1 MIGCLLAVAALLQ
14 GSPPQSALEA
24 EVQRFAEAWTSKDS
38 GFLSGSMMDE
48 GIRLHLPEEE
58 HLLIKPRQ
66 AGAALSAFLK
76 LYSGGNAEVSSVS
89 YAKGDQRKGY
99 AEIRWMTVSPG
110 VPEPVI
116 FTVFVAFSLEENAW
130 GVTEIRVLF
139 R

>member
-1 MIGCLLAVAALLQ
+1 MIGCLLALTALLQ
-14 GSPPQSALEA
+14 GPPPQVAMEA
-24 EVQRFAEAWTSKDS
+24 DAQRFAEAWISKDS
-38 GFLSGSMMDE
+38 GYLSGSMLDE

-76 LYSGGNAEVSSVS
+76 LYADGNAEVTNVS
-89 YAKGDQRKGY
+89 QAKGDQRKGY
-99 AEIRWMTVSPG
+99 TEIRWTTASPG

-116 FTVFVAFSLEENAW
+116 FTLFVAFALEDDAW
-130 GVTEIRVLF
+130 RVTEIRVFF